1 MAQKLYS
8 YQRWSSAV
16 QADGTT
22 KARQTKS
29 AEEYAQKNGLEIE
42 EIVDAGVSGFKS
54 ANTNENGALGQFLRA
69 VDEGLIACNSVLYV
83 EALDRITRSEID
95 TALEL
100 FLGILRRGITV
111 VTGMDNKVYTR
122 EAIKGNPVD
131 LLTSILMFSRA
142 HEESKTK
149 QNRTNGNALA
159 LIDRF
164 IKQGLPV
171 NIKSIGSHPWW
182 IDDSGSMY
190 EAVKTHPVLWA
201 CAQFAIENFMEGLSV
216 FKVTQMLNEKFPHY
230 YKGKAWA
237 MANIRKLRI
246 NKAVYGVREV
256 TVGGKTYVLPNYY
269 PALITEGQF
278 LRLQQIRTTTKYI
291 GKVGEGRVVTN
302 ADGSTKIIAEKNNI
316 NLLAGMK
323 LFRCGH
329 CGGTM
334 MAMRHGD
341 TIRYL
346 CEKGRGN
353 NHDCKTW
360 SMPGMLVEHTLM
372 LVTTIAYMDLQ
383 KKGQG
388 DKADYTQQITAMEST
403 ISGYSIQINKATKLA
418 IALDDVDVDELAD
431 TIRELKRKR
440 DNAIIELEVLQRKQ
454 LLANDSTFE
463 STMMDFF
470 KYVQYKVIQDPL
482 HEYRSKLRDV
492 VYSAIGDVRAWKHD
506 RRLFISFQI
515 KGNEGYY
522 NFSAGNTPYDWGCY
536 VGALPFSQHELEVA
550 NEEVPEH
557 ALDRV
562 RERYAELHAVN
573 MMMLRHA
580 KELLSHVG
588 YPELDSKMF
597 WPRK

>member
-22 KARQTKS
+22 KARQTKA

-54 ANTNENGALGQFLRA
+54 ANTDESGALGQFLQA
-69 VDEGLIACNSVLYV
+69 VDQGLIASNAVLFV
-83 EALDRITRSEID
+83 ESLDRITRDEID

-100 FLGILRRGITV
+100 FLGILRRGITI

-149 QNRTNGNALA
+149 QNRTNGNAVA

-164 IKQGLPV
+164 LKQGLPV

-190 EAVKTHPVLWA
+190 EAVKPHPVLWA
-201 CAQFAIENFMEGLSV
+201 CAQLAMDNFMEGVSV
-216 FKVTQMLNEKFPHY
+216 FKVTQMLNERFPHY

-237 MANIRKLRI
+237 MANVRKLRL
-246 NKAVYGVREV
+246 NKAVYGVRELS
-256 TVGGKTYVLPNYY
+256 VGGKSYVLPNYY
-269 PALITEGQF
+269 PALISEGQF

-291 GKVGEGRVVTN
+291 GKVGEGRVVTDEEGN
-302 ADGSTKIIAEKNNI
+302 SKVIAERNNI

-346 CEKGRGN
+346 CEKGRGYH
-353 NHDCKTW
+353 HDCKTW
-360 SMPGMLVEHTLM
+360 SLPGILVEHTLM
-372 LVTTIAYMDLQ
+372 LVTTIAYIELQ
-383 KKGQG
+383 QKGQG
-388 DKADYTQQITAMEST
+388 DKADYTQQINAMEST
-403 ISGYSIQINKATKLA
+403 INSYSTKINKATKLA
-418 IALDDVDVDELAD
+418 IALDDIDVDELAE
-431 TIRELKRKR
+431 TIKELNANR

-463 STMMDFF
+463 TIMMDFF
-470 KYVQYKVIQDPL
+470 TYAQYGVLQDPV

-515 KGNEGYY
+515 KGNDEYY
-522 NFSAGNTPYDWGCY
+522 NFSAGNTPYEWGCY
-536 VGALPFSQHELEVA
+536 VGALPFSQQELEIA
-550 NEEVPEH
+550 DGEVPDEV
-557 ALDRV
+557 LERV
-562 RERYAELHAVN
+562 RERYAELHAAN
-573 MMMLRHA
+573 MMMLHQA

-588 YPELDSKMF
+588 YPELDSRMF